1 MKPRH
6 VAILAA
12 VLLGAAAFFLRPE
25 AETPPAPKPTVT
37 TATADGMKLT
47 TATDPTLVFQK
58 AFWRRPASDDQILHA
73 ERREWSTADGVQK
86 WQWFIAV
93 SPGPQLLEHLATNPF
108 SLTTAPA
115 AGKIEKPP
123 AWFPKPSA
131 DFQIQQNAE
140 GRFILMLSADHK
152 QLYATDSGSGFAPPA
167 IAP

>member
-1 MKPRH
+1 MKPRRA
-6 VAILAA
+6 AIPAA
-12 VLLGAAAFFLRPE
+12 VLLGAAAFLLRPE
-25 AETPPAPKPTVT
+25 AETPPAPKPSVT

-47 TATDPTLVFQK
+47 TATDPPRAFQK
-58 AFWRRPASDDQILHA
+58 AFWRRPAGDDQILHA
-73 ERREWSTADGVQK
+73 ERREGSTADGVRK

-93 SPGPQLLEHLATNPF
+93 SPGPRLLEHLATNPF

-131 DFQIQQNAE
+131 GFQIQQNAE

-152 QLYATDSGSGFAPPA
+152 RLYATDSGCGFAPPA